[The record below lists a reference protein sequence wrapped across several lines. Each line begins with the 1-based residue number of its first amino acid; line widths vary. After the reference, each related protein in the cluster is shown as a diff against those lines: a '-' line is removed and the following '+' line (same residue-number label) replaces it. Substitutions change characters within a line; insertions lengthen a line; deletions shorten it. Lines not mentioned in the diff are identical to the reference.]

1 MRVSDEPQ
9 GEPLEAT
16 TPPAT
21 AGEWRGYHGDDCPR
35 RWKGT
40 FNSTADECTCGL
52 DEAHNAASRLRIA
65 EEKAALADEKWSRPI
80 ESDGF
85 RTFCYECGA
94 DMSTN
99 RLNLSGPVIPEHEAG
114 CLKARYDALKG
125 SSHE

>member
-65 EEKAALADEKWSRPI
+65 EDLVELAYWFRNEVSGDHTVFYISAAVSEFVD
-80 ESDGF
+80 
-85 RTFCYECGA
+85 
-94 DMSTN
+94 
-99 RLNLSGPVIPEHEAG
+99 
-114 CLKARYDALKG
+114 RYDALKG